1 MEKMTFYNNS
11 ISLDEFQGDMDLSIF
26 NSLLKYAEIT
36 LKSLGI
42 NTDKKQIY
50 YQRHKNNTSM
60 LAIKLNEDDDKDEK
74 NYLIFGAEKISSSL
88 CNVCFHADAKI
99 SQLGMDFASRSQ
111 WVSTFFNNIE
121 KQLEGNNNHDLEINL
136 CMKIENNKTY
146 NSENKRFIEDN
157 KSYNSKNKS
166 FTKRIKN
173 IFKKK

>member
-1 MEKMTFYNNS
+1 MVKMTFYNNS

-26 NSLLKYAEIT
+26 NSLLKYVEIA

-42 NTDKKQIY
+42 NSEGKQIY

-74 NYLIFGAEKISSSL
+74 NYLIFGAEKISVNL
-88 CNVCFHADAKI
+88 CTVYFHADGKI
-99 SQLGMDFASRSQ
+99 SQLGMNVASRLQ

-121 KQLEGNNNHDLEINL
+121 NQLEENNNEDLEINL

-157 KSYNSKNKS
+157 KSYNSKDKS
-166 FTKRIKN
+166 FVKRIKN

>member
-42 NTDKKQIY
+42 NPEGKQIY
-50 YQRHKNNTSM
+50 YQRYKNNTSM

-121 KQLEGNNNHDLEINL
+121 KQLEENNNHDLEINL
-136 CMKIENNKTY
+136 CLKIENNQTY

-157 KSYNSKNKS
+157 KSYNSKDKT
-166 FTKRIKN
+166 FVKRIKN